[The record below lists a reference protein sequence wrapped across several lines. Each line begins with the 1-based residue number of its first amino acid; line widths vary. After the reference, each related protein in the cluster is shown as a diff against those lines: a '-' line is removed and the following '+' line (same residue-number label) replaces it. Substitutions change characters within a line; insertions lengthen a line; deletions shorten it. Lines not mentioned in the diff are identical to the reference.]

1 MSQSGVHFMLD
12 DSLAAQ
18 MALLVMRA
26 EDMFRRLNNAGQQNR
41 LDPPFDPALAA
52 AYDLVGYLAASDA
65 LIKLDPKLNKKI
77 MQPGAST
84 VFYGFLARSK
94 ANPHQYVAVIRGTG
108 SLLEWLKDAQ
118 GLPLPHDASNGHVE
132 MGFSSIYDTMTF
144 SAYGGGQFVGAPVRA
159 SKGIA
164 GTAPDGKVTV
174 VGHSLG
180 SALGTYLALDLAT
193 SEQMGDRTTTS
204 MFASPH
210 AGDVAFVDY
219 FDQNVAT
226 YTLYNYSRDLVP
238 TVPFALGYAALPRAV
253 KFTPDDAQADIKY
266 NRLLPLD
273 PDNVACQHHAV
284 CYAAMLD
291 FHAADWKTLPDV
303 EQGCVACILGP
314 KAD

>member
-1 MSQSGVHFMLD
+1 MLD
-12 DSLAAQ
+12 DPLAAQ
-18 MALLVMRA
+18 MALTVMRA
-26 EDMFRRLNNAGQQNR
+26 EDMFRRLDAGQQAK
-41 LDPPFDPALAA
+41 LDPPLDPALAA
-52 AYDLVGYLAASDA
+52 AYELVGYFAASDA
-65 LIKLDPKLNKKI
+65 LIKLDEKLNKRV
-77 MQPGAST
+77 MQPGGLT

-94 ANPHQYVAVIRGTG
+94 ATAHQYYAVIRGTG
-108 SLLEWLKDAQ
+108 SLLEWLKDAE
-118 GLPLPHDASNGHVE
+118 GLPVPHDASKGHVE
-132 MGFSSIYDTMTF
+132 MGFRSIYDTMTYR
-144 SAYGGGQFVGAPVRA
+144 AYSNGQFVGEAVRV

-164 GTAPDGKVTV
+164 AGVPDGKITI

-193 SEQMGDRTTTS
+193 TEQMGDRVTTS

-210 AGDVAFVDY
+210 TGDVAFVDY
-219 FDQNVAT
+219 FDQNMAT

-266 NRLLPLD
+266 DPLLLFD
-273 PDNVACQHHAV
+273 PNNVACQHHAV

-291 FHAADWKTLPDV
+291 FHAVDWKSLGDID
-303 EQGCVACILGP
+303 QGCVACIVGP

>member
-1 MSQSGVHFMLD
+1 MLD
-12 DSLAAQ
+12 DPLAAQ
-18 MALLVMRA
+18 MALVVMRA
-26 EDMFRRLNNAGQQNR
+26 EDMFRQLNDASQQNM
-41 LDPPFDPALAA
+41 LDPPFDPALGT

-65 LIKLDPKLNKKI
+65 LIKLDEKLNRKV
-77 MQPGAST
+77 MQPGGST

-108 SLLEWLKDAQ
+108 TLLEWLKDAQ
-118 GLPLPHDASNGHVE
+118 GLPVPHDASNGHVE

-144 SAYGGGQFVGAPVRA
+144 SAYVGSQFVGAPVRA
-159 SKGIA
+159 SKGVA
-164 GTAPDGKVTV
+164 GAVPDGKVTV

-193 SEQMGDRTTTS
+193 TEQMGDRVTTS

-210 AGDVAFVDY
+210 TGDVAFVDY

-238 TVPFALGYAALPRAV
+238 TVPFALGYAALPRAI

-266 NRLLPLD
+266 EPLLLLD
-273 PDNVACQHHAV
+273 PNNVACQHHAV

-291 FHAADWKTLPDV
+291 FHAADWKTLPEFD
-303 EQGCVACILGP
+303 QGCVACILGS
-314 KAD
+314 KGD